1 MLGLSNWEQL
11 RIGKNDRA
19 ILIGATGCGKT
30 LLVRFLMNDPAK
42 PYSVVYD
49 TKGLISSPMLQKPQD
64 RWLDYKVYTNFDML
78 IESQK
83 KRLEEE
89 PRVIYRPPVEE
100 ERDYR
105 AQDEFF
111 EWIYDRW
118 YTRVYVDE
126 AYSILGGTNPSQY
139 LQACLSRGRE
149 RGISTVISTQ
159 RPARIPVITMSESEH
174 IFVFRLNA
182 ATDRARAAE
191 LIDVDAREFHPANLK
206 DYQFFYFNARAGQAS
221 GKLTLDISAHTQT
234 THLQGDF
241 SDERKRSA
249 SIATLPPKYA
259 TAH

>member
-1 MLGLSNWEQL
+1 MLVVSDWNQL

-30 LLVRFLMNDPAK
+30 LLARFLVDDPAK
-42 PYSVVYD
+42 PFSVVYD
-49 TKGLISSPMLQKPQD
+49 TKGLISSPMLQAPQD
-64 RWLDYKVYTNFDML
+64 RWMGHKVYDNFEML

-83 KRLEEE
+83 KNLTKE
-89 PRVIYRPPVEE
+89 PRVIYRPPIEE
-100 ERDYR
+100 ERDAV
-105 AQDEFF
+105 AQDVFF

-118 YTRVYVDE
+118 KTRLYVDE

-182 ATDRARAAE
+182 KRDRETAGE
-191 LIDVDAREFHPANLK
+191 LIDVEPRAFHPSELK
-206 DYQFFYFNARAGQAS
+206 DHQFYYFNGRVGRAT
-221 GKLTLDISAHTQT
+221 GKLTLNISAHKH
-234 THLQGDF
+234 THLEGREY
-241 SDERKRSA
+241 ERSGRSEVA
-249 SIATLPPKYA
+249 VSA
-259 TAH
+259 